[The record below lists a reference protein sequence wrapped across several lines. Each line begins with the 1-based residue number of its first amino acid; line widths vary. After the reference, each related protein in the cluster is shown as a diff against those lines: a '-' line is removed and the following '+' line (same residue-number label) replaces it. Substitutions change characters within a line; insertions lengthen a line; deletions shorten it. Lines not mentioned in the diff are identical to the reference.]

1 MSADTGHRKG
11 YPGVTTGRETVAPI
25 LRAEGLVKRY
35 GGLTAVGGVSLG
47 LRQGEILGLI
57 GPNGAGKSTL
67 FSMLAGSVPPS
78 EGRVYLGEQELTGLP
93 AWRVARAGVVR
104 THQIVRPFAALTLL
118 ENVEVAALH
127 ASRSLQG
134 EPQDPRE
141 AAWEALR
148 FTGLDG
154 RANELPGSLTLAG
167 RKRLELARALALRPR
182 VILLDEVI
190 AGVNP
195 AEAQEMTALIRKLR
209 DERGVSIVM
218 TEHVMP
224 AVMSLSDHILVLDAG
239 RLIAEGKPSEVVKD
253 PNVIAAYLGQSHA
266 PDAKR
271 PPSVEVRS

>member
-1 MSADTGHRKG
+1 MSGPVQAVNTAGPFARDS
-11 YPGVTTGRETVAPI
+11 VAPV

-47 LRQGEILGLI
+47 LREGEILGLI

-67 FSMLAGSVPPS
+67 FSMLAGSVPPT
-78 EGRVYLGEQELTGLP
+78 EGHVYLGAEELTGLP
-93 AWRVARAGVVR
+93 AWRVARLGVVR

-127 ASRSLQG
+127 APGASV
-134 EPQDPRE
+134 DPHD

-148 FTGLDG
+148 FTGLDA
-154 RANELPGSLTLAG
+154 RATELPGSLTLAG

-182 VILLDEVI
+182 VVLLDEVI

-195 AEAQEMTALIRKLR
+195 AEAQEMTLLIRRMR

-239 RLIAEGKPSEVVKD
+239 RLIAEGKPAEIVKD

-266 PDAKR
+266 PEAKR